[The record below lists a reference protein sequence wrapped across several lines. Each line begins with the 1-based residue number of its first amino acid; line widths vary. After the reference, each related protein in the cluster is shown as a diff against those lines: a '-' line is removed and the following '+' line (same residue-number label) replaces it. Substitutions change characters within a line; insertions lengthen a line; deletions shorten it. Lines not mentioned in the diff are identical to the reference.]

1 MILWQC
7 PHPALFVK
15 EVCETLDTLQDHCIV
30 SMPSRLIP
38 NFQEE
43 LIFYCKS
50 TRGGNY
56 IQLHQ
61 LEKAPPL
68 RDALAPL
75 FSDSK
80 ASSLADLKN
89 KWLIGASTLIVTLPD
104 QPLFIE
110 KEFFDFLIND
120 LMAHAKNCR
129 DNAETLLWNMLVIA
143 PADRKIPSQDIGL
156 KVFLWWGRL
165 HNSDVEYAIEDA
177 FRNSFGLET
186 KKKTL
191 DYWWLY
197 PVCKG
202 ISRSDPDLVEMVY
215 RNAPQGMDD
224 LMVVLSEHELNT
236 EENGNLVK
244 AFLDLDNSRYKLTL
258 NALPQGLA
266 AKLWHKGILDLTF
279 QGDITLHPA
288 ALLAAGY
295 KNKLEKLIVQGQM
308 QFFLPLV
315 QEVHTLL
322 WNKVEEYWG
331 GNLEDLIPKDKNLES
346 ARDEI
351 GPFYALLSY
360 LYQKKG
366 KSIPRVLHSAV
377 KRWRQLRNDIAHIKM
392 LSRQTIDD
400 ALTSYEEILE
410 KR

>member
-38 NFQEE
+38 SFQEE
-43 LIFYCKS
+43 LVSYWKS
-50 TRGGNY
+50 TKGDY
-56 IQLHQ
+56 IRLHL
-61 LEKAPPL
+61 LENETPL
-68 RDALAPL
+68 GDALAPL
-75 FSDSK
+75 FSSGSEV
-80 ASSLADLKN
+80 SSLVDLKKN
-89 KWLIGASTLIVTLPD
+89 LLRGASTLVVTLPK
-104 QPLFIE
+104 QPLPIE

-331 GNLEDLIPKDKNLES
+331 GNLEDLIPKDENLDS

-351 GPFYALLSY
+351 GPFYALLGY
-360 LYQKKG
+360 LYHEKS
-366 KSIPRVLHSAV
+366 KSIPHVLLSAV
-377 KRWRQLRNDIAHIKM
+377 KRWRQLRNDIAHIKI

-410 KR
+410 RR